1 MTWTGEGLQAF
12 KGSWFKSMRKPIDV
26 WIKVAATNLDK
37 ENG

>member
-12 KGSWFKSMRKPIDV
+12 NGSWFKSMRKPIDV
-26 WIKVAATNLDK
+26 WIKVAATNLNK